1 MFTKTFYTI
10 IISAF
15 LIAGSDKPVYAVN
28 APTFPSCAN
37 AQGTV
42 KASYPSGIHGI
53 PGREEEFKGSDNVF
67 LVTQDTIL
75 QCFCPE
81 SGQNG
86 IQTNWWKIPQLT
98 QEEVDS
104 FVKQG
109 WFNVPDGSLWGLD
122 KAPYLAQ
129 NIDFACRSISNG
141 GGVGGGIMPA
151 SAILGLAVT
160 GNILTIIQLS
170 VIGFVSL
177 ISGLL
182 LRKRF
187 SK

>member
-1 MFTKTFYTI
+1 MA
-10 IISAF
+10 AF
-15 LIAGSDKPVYAVN
+15 LAQPVYAVN

-37 AQGTV
+37 AQGTI
-42 KASYPSGIHGI
+42 KASYPQGVHGI
-53 PGREEEFKGSDNVF
+53 PGRSEEFKGSDNVY
-67 LVTQDTIL
+67 LVTEDTVL

-98 QEEVDS
+98 QEEADS

-109 WFNVPDGSLWGLD
+109 WVYVPDGSLWGLD

-141 GGVGGGIMPA
+141 GGGGGAAGGDGGVGGGIMPA
-151 SAILGLAVT
+151 GAILGLAVT